1 MSDQGRVRL
10 RTVDVDDIE
19 LVDRWEA
26 DPVLKG
32 EFNDFGMPPH
42 SIRDSV
48 EAGTVIGD
56 DHGMLMIER
65 ADDATPIGTV
75 GWRAARYGPTSGS
88 RAWQIGINI
97 VPEGR
102 GQGFGTKAQRLVA
115 DYLFETTD
123 AFRVE
128 ASTDVGNI
136 AEQRALEKAGYRREG
151 VNRGA
156 QVRPD
161 GRHDLVLYAILR
173 SDVVEQPEG

>member
-1 MSDQGRVRL
+1 MSGEERVRL
-10 RTVDVDDIE
+10 RPVRVDDIE

-32 EFNDFGMPPH
+32 EFNDFGMPPR

-48 EAGTVIGD
+48 EDGTVIGD
-56 DHGMLMIER
+56 DHGMLIIER
-65 ADDATPIGTV
+65 TDDDTPIGTV
-75 GWRAARYGPTSGS
+75 GWRASRYGPTNGS
-88 RAWQIGINI
+88 RAWQLGIHL

-102 GQGFGTKAQRLVA
+102 GQGFGTEAQRLVA
-115 DYLFETTD
+115 DYLFATTD

-128 ASTDVGNI
+128 ASTDVDNV
-136 AEQRALEKAGYRREG
+136 AEQRSLEKAGYRREG

-161 GRHDLVLYAILR
+161 GRHDLVMYAVLR
-173 SDVVEQPEG
+173 SDLEPPVG